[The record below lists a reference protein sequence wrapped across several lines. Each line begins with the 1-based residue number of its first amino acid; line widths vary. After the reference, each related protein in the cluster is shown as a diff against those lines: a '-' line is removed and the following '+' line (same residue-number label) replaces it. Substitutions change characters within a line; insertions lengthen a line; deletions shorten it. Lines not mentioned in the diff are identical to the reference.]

1 MFSELLFCIFH
12 SIGLLILNTIRYLH
26 ISCAHILRIW
36 RAIKSVTYFYLV
48 PKFCLHSISFIRI
61 IQYLKNPSL
70 DVDDGKLMDVPC
82 SNFLDLEI
90 LYSDDYVDVICNW
103 HTLNNV
109 FVTSC

>member
-1 MFSELLFCIFH
+1 MLFFCEY
-12 SIGLLILNTIRYLH
+12 GVPLNLLLIFIWFP
-26 ISCAHILRIW
+26 SSVSIL
-36 RAIKSVTYFYLV
+36 S
-48 PKFCLHSISFIRI
+48 HSYESF
-61 IQYLKNPSL
+61 LKNPSL

-82 SNFLDLEI
+82 SNLLDLEI

>member
-1 MFSELLFCIFH
+1 MLVFCEY
-12 SIGLLILNTIRYLH
+12 GVPLNLLLIFIWFP
-26 ISCAHILRIW
+26 SSVSILSHSY
-36 RAIKSVTYFYLV
+36 KSF
-48 PKFCLHSISFIRI
+48 
-61 IQYLKNPSL
+61 LKNPSL